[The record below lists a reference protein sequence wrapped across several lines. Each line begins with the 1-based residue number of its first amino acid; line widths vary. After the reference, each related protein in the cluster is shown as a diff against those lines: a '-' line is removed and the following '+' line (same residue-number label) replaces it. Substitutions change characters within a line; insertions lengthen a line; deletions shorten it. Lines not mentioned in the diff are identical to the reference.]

1 LYYICPWF
9 YGEPDTAMDGR
20 VFKRSDILDFIQNRS
35 YVSFITGFSVIH
47 MQIDDDGKY
56 QMKDSAKAG
65 EDADDI
71 VYGNPW
77 SILVPFPHNS
87 IEVIEESTYY
97 PPETTSLEDLI
108 IGTNLVVGGDF
119 SEKEKAERVR
129 NLIPIEK
136 QEEQNDFWFTLKI

>member
-1 LYYICPWF
+1 
-9 YGEPDTAMDGR
+9 M
-20 VFKRSDILDFIQNRS
+20 
-35 YVSFITGFSVIH
+35 IH

-87 IEVIEESTYY
+87 IEVIEENTYY